1 MNNCITF
8 PSSNYTFLKKKPWV
22 NFHKINPILP
32 FKITVC
38 VCLLDL
44 GIRLKVRGPIKQ
56 RENDSVAEAQ
66 LFSAI
71 MCTLVFPDQS
81 SAYYTCP

>member
-1 MNNCITF
+1 MF
-8 PSSNYTFLKKKPWV
+8 EKKVKKPWV
-22 NFHKINPILP
+22 NFHKINPILS

-56 RENDSVAEAQ
+56 RENDSVAEA
-66 LFSAI
+66 
-71 MCTLVFPDQS
+71 
-81 SAYYTCP
+81 